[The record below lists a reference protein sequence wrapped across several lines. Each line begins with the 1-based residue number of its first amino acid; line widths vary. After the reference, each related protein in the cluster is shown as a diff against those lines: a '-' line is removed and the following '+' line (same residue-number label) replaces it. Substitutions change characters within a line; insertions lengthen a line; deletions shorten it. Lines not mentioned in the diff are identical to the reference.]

1 MKPKQQVAPTP
12 CDVIT
17 NLEWTQ
23 IVSSL
28 KAKIKSPVTA
38 GSDRESKDWRN
49 HLREIKQAIV
59 DGEQAS
65 LNAEDWTEIYY
76 SIDAE
81 ESELLSKLGPDGC
94 NMVTD

>member
-1 MKPKQQVAPTP
+1 MKPRQNTIPAP
-12 CDVIT
+12 CDLIT
-17 NLEWTQ
+17 PLEWTQ

-38 GSDRESKDWRN
+38 GNDRESKDWRN

-65 LNAEDWTEIYY
+65 LNEQDWAEIYY
-76 SIDAE
+76 SLEVE
-81 ESELLSKLGPDGC
+81 EAELLAKLGPDGR
-94 NMVTD
+94 NMVQP